1 MKRRNFIKNTC
12 MSCGM
17 MAAGG
22 SLLSLLSSC
31 KSTSIF
37 KIEAVNHLLTVPL
50 SAMNDKK
57 ILIVRNASAEYD
69 ILLVKKSENHFT
81 ALEMKCTH
89 RANPLNASD
98 GGLYCTLHG
107 SRFDLDGNVVAEPA
121 TQPLKKYPV
130 IVNNSLI
137 QISI

>member
-1 MKRRNFIKNTC
+1 

-37 KIEAVNHLLTVPL
+37 KTEAVNHLLTVPL

-69 ILLVKKSENHFT
+69 ILLVKKSDNLFT

-89 RANPLNASD
+89 RANPLNARER
-98 GGLYCTLHG
+98 GLYCTLHG